1 MRLSFYSYDLCRPY
15 LNPQARVLRVLA
27 GSPELSQTLRYKKKM
42 MMWTLP
48 PASTPSPAA
57 PPSSESQRLES
68 EVGYCMMT
76 FVIRNGLSALSL
88 GLPTYMNYVAS
99 LTKNWALPKQMEVQ
113 VGVVDIQKAP

>member
-1 MRLSFYSYDLCRPY
+1 M
-15 LNPQARVLRVLA
+15 LA

-48 PASTPSPAA
+48 QASTSSFAASPAS
-57 PPSSESQRLES
+57 ESRLES

-76 FVIRNGLSALSL
+76 FVIRNGLSALGL

-113 VGVVDIQKAP
+113 VSDDWRCREQRRERFLMTRIKWLI